1 MKVIDLPKLST
12 PGKIDLASAAL
23 ANDIV
28 TLSKLIA
35 LIPGSEEERGTTK
48 YFATIFL
55 RWFENRNDSLP
66 FAIFAAKGNVK
77 LPFFAFSSLPG
88 FDCPGA
94 GSCLYGENVRRNVE
108 NFGKGWCYSFKAWR
122 YPAAFFRQLQNSVL
136 LRSSA
141 GRSLVKSEFLRIPE
155 NRTLRLY
162 VDGDFA
168 NLTILR
174 FWMDLIKLRPNV
186 NENSAHA
193 CGNDVYG
200 YSKSWQLFLDLEKQG
215 YEFPANYLLNVSS
228 GSRYGEKIK
237 EKVLGLSC
245 TRGEF
250 VAVPVA
256 RKHIANKAYQDKDN
270 AGSKDYRKE
279 VLQRLKE
286 MGHAKRF
293 ACPGNCGN
301 CIAKKAHACG
311 SDKLRGVT
319 IAIGIH
325 N

>member
-1 MKVIDLPKLST
+1 MKTIVPPKLST
-12 PGKIDLASAAL
+12 SAKIDLARAAL
-23 ANDIV
+23 ASDIV

-35 LIPGSEEERGTTK
+35 LIPGNEDEAGTTK
-48 YFATIFL
+48 YFATRFL
-55 RWFENRNDSLP
+55 HWFENQRDSLP
-66 FAIFAAKGNVK
+66 FAIFSAQGNKK
-77 LPFFAFSSLPG
+77 LPFYAFSSLPG

-94 GSCLYGENVRRNVE
+94 GACLFGEGEKRSDE

-136 LRSSA
+136 LRTKA
-141 GRSLVKSEFLRIPE
+141 GRSLLKSEFLRIPE

-168 NLTILR
+168 NLAILR
-174 FWMDLIKLRPNV
+174 FWMDLLKARPDIKIAGKG
-186 NENSAHA
+186 EIE
-193 CGNDVYG
+193 GYG
-200 YSKSWQLFLDLEKQG
+200 YSKSWKLFLELENQG
-215 YEFPANYLLNVSS
+215 YSFPANYLLNVSS
-228 GSRYGEKIK
+228 GSRYGDKVK

-250 VAVPVA
+250 IAVPVA
-256 RKHIANKAYQDKDN
+256 RKHITSKAYQDKDN
-270 AGSKDYRKE
+270 AGSKEYRKE

-286 MGHAKRF
+286 LGHTKRF

-301 CIAKKAHACG
+301 CIAKKVHACG

>member
-1 MKVIDLPKLST
+1 MKLLTKLST
-12 PGKIDLASAAL
+12 PDKIDLANAAL

-35 LIPGSEEERGTTK
+35 LIPGDESLSNTTK
-48 YFATIFL
+48 YYATRFL
-55 RWFENRNDSLP
+55 RWFENRSDSLP
-66 FAIFAAKGNVK
+66 FAIFAAQGNVK

-94 GSCLYGENVRRNVE
+94 GACLYGEGKERSAE
-108 NFGKGWCYSFKAWR
+108 NFAKGWCYSFKAWR

-141 GRSLVKSEFLRIPE
+141 GRSLIEFEFLKIPE

-174 FWMDLIKLRPNV
+174 FWMDLAKKRKDLEI
-186 NENSAHA
+186 
-193 CGNDVYG
+193 YG

-215 YEFPANYLLNVSS
+215 YVFPANYLLNISS
-228 GSRYGEKIK
+228 GSKYGNKIK
-237 EKVLGLSC
+237 EKALGLSC

-256 RKHIANKAYQDKDN
+256 RKHIASKAYQDKGN
-270 AGSKDYRKE
+270 AGSKEYRKD

-286 MGHAKRF
+286 TGHTKRF

-301 CIAKKAHACG
+301 CIAKKVHACG

-325 N
+325 T

>member
-1 MKVIDLPKLST
+1 MKTINLPKLST
-12 PGKIDLASAAL
+12 PGKVDLASAAL

-35 LIPGSEEERGTTK
+35 AIPGNEDDAGTTK
-48 YFATIFL
+48 YFAIRFL
-55 RWFENRNDSLP
+55 RWFENQNDSLP
-66 FAIFAAKGNVK
+66 FAIFAAQGNVK
-77 LPFFAFSSLPG
+77 LPFYAFSSLPG

-94 GSCLYGENVRRNVE
+94 GACLYGENAKRNAQ

-141 GRSLVKSEFLRIPE
+141 GRSLIASEFSRIPE

-168 NLTILR
+168 NLAILR
-174 FWMDLIKLRPNV
+174 FWMDLIKLRPDMKIAGKAGI
-186 NENSAHA
+186 E
-193 CGNDVYG
+193 GYG

-228 GSRYGEKIK
+228 GSRYGNKVK

-256 RKHIANKAYQDKDN
+256 RKHIASKAYQDKDN
-270 AGSKDYRKE
+270 DGSKEYRKE

-301 CIAKKAHACG
+301 CIAKKQHACG

-325 N
+325 T